1 MRILTTISLT
11 LLLTACENTLDRNEV
26 DLNITIHED
35 RLIYTG
41 IVGAGTNLDLVKNGL
56 IKQQCQKMGHSIET
70 FQTKQHSDGT
80 IGVHAVCS

>member
-41 IVGAGTNLDLVKNGL
+41 IVGAGTNLDLVK
-56 IKQQCQKMGHSIET
+56 M
-70 FQTKQHSDGT
+70 D
-80 IGVHAVCS
+80 